1 MKILLIGNLGYLGPV
16 VSAHLKKQNPNYY
29 LVGLDTGFF
38 YNKDKFSN
46 TLLSIDQQIY
56 GDIRKINLDFLD
68 SFDAYIILAG
78 ISNDPMGNEFK
89 NITEEINYHATIK
102 IINSIKNIDSKKL
115 FLHQAAVFMAYSRVK
130 QKEKLMS

>member
-1 MKILLIGNLGYLGPV
+1 M
-16 VSAHLKKQNPNYY
+16 
-29 LVGLDTGFF
+29 
-38 YNKDKFSN
+38 
-46 TLLSIDQQIY
+46 LSIDQQIY
-56 GDIRKINLDFLD
+56 GDIRKINLDFLN